1 MNVKVG
7 KEWVPAGVRPA
18 DSFHVT
24 GLDPIDGFLHGG
36 PVMPHQFASGQVAE
50 PDRGHRGMDPD
61 YVNTDRQL
69 RVANPGLQGVE

>member
-1 MNVKVG
+1 MQVKVG
-7 KEWVPAGVRPA
+7 KAWSTNDPRPA
-18 DSFHVT
+18 DSFHV
-24 GLDPIDGFLHGG
+24 GALDPIEQFLHGG